1 MSGPPRIPSE
11 VSRYIFDLATN
22 YNRDVQT
29 LANLCRVDR
38 QCNAIARP
46 RLYMTWTYHGEKHS
60 FRSLWKFLCT
70 IIRTK
75 DIAALVQSV
84 DARNWSHPNGDYS
97 DEYFGTAVE
106 ASEEE
111 VNLLK
116 QAFRAAGTRE
126 MANCTIDDLKVDDRS
141 PFIALL
147 FTQLPNLSTMSAHLP
162 HYDPFIDQV
171 VSQALLGDNE
181 NTPMQAFQNLKV
193 LSVVSEWA
201 RSPKWGDSRVD
212 HAYYKLH
219 VGNYRGIFNLPHLE
233 ALSIFDLDIEGLGY
247 FDEIPRGTS
256 SLKNLTL
263 VSHEHLAAP
272 ALEIKAV
279 LALPKA
285 LVNLSF
291 YQNDCASGRPSDED
305 SDPISNAQL
314 FSALEPQQKH
324 LESLDVYRD
333 CTRLWP
339 PAHNDNV
346 SHFGLLRGFDHLKNL
361 SVQIE
366 ALLGGYNREPRA
378 PFRLKDTL
386 PFSLE
391 SLTVYGLNG
400 LVLDYGLEE
409 QFRETLLSGDFPH
422 LKLVIFEDVSRFH
435 HPMIQSFVTKPHEA
449 VRELCKEARVTF
461 QVQNGRHL
469 LKGGK
474 QSPWFKQACR
484 MRRSWENKQEILTE
498 YEDSEEDDS
507 SDSRV

>member
-1 MSGPPRIPSE
+1 M
-11 VSRYIFDLATN
+11 YL
-22 YNRDVQT
+22 
-29 LANLCRVDR
+29 
-38 QCNAIARP
+38 
-46 RLYMTWTYHGEKHS
+46 TWTYHGEKHT

-84 DARNWSHPNGDYS
+84 DARNWSHPNGDCS
-97 DEYFGTAVE
+97 DEDFGA

-116 QAFRAAGTRE
+116 QAFRAARTRE

-141 PFIALL
+141 PFMALL

-171 VSQALLGDNE
+171 VSQALLDDNE
-181 NTPMQAFQNLKV
+181 NTPVQAFRNLKV
-193 LSVVSEWA
+193 LSLVRDWA

-212 HAYYKLH
+212 YAYYKLH
-219 VGNYRGIFNLPHLE
+219 VGNYSGIFSFPQLE
-233 ALSIFDLDIEGLGY
+233 TLSIFDLYIEGLGD
-247 FDEIPRGTS
+247 FDETSNGTS

-272 ALEIKAV
+272 APEIKAI
-279 LALPKA
+279 LALPNA
-285 LVNLSF
+285 LLNLSF
-291 YQNDCASGRPSDED
+291 YQNDCDRGTPPDED

-314 FSALEPQQKH
+314 FSALEPHQKC

-339 PAHNDNV
+339 PVHKGNV

-361 SVQIE
+361 RVQVE

-391 SLTVYGLNG
+391 SLTLYGISG
-400 LVLDYGLEE
+400 LLLDYGLEE
-409 QFRETLLSGDFPH
+409 QFREIFLSGDFPH
-422 LKLVIFEDVSRFH
+422 LKSVIFEDVSRFH
-435 HPMIQSFVTKPHEA
+435 HLMIQPFVTKPHEA
-449 VRELCKEARVTF
+449 VKELCKEARVTF

-507 SDSRV
+507 CGSRV